1 MSRLTKSFVH
11 AARGLGYT
19 FAHEGNFRV
28 HTAAALVVMA
38 LGAYLRVSALQWTA
52 LIVVMGM
59 VMTLELVNTAVEKL
73 LDSVHPRLHATVGLA
88 KDILAGAVLLA
99 AAAAVVV
106 GGLIFIPYFLEP

>member
-1 MSRLTKSFVH
+1 MSRLSKSFVH

-28 HTAAALVVMA
+28 HTAAALVVLI
-38 LGAYLRVSALQWTA
+38 LGAWVRVSAREWAT
-52 LIVVMGM
+52 LILVMVL
-59 VMTLELVNTAVEKL
+59 VMALELVNTAVEKI
-73 LDSVHPRLHATVGLA
+73 LDSVHPRLRATVGLA

-99 AAAAVVV
+99 AAAAVLV

>member
-38 LGAYLRVSALQWTA
+38 LGACLRVSALQWTA

>member
-28 HTAAALVVMA
+28 HTAAALVVTL
-38 LGAYLRVSALQWTA
+38 LGAFVRVSAREWAVL
-52 LIVVMGM
+52 LVVMVL

-99 AAAAVVV
+99 AAVAVIV